1 MARPWTWDD
10 LGHVVKDFLEG
21 IYFVGVHCSLEIVV
35 IIRVLLSLGNVS
47 IAKFFFS
54 CVIYFDWEKG
64 KVEDESLTA
73 TSTSALKESY

>member
-1 MARPWTWDD
+1 MDD

-47 IAKFFFS
+47 IARFFLAALFIS
-54 CVIYFDWEKG
+54 SG
-64 KVEDESLTA
+64 KRHG
-73 TSTSALKESY
+73 